1 MIVKKVSD
9 NSFELSGVTIKENGT
24 VLLSLADLEK
34 LAEVHTTYDTV
45 SSLRQYFQMATEF
58 PAEVDEKTAQI
69 FLNNPEILPQ
79 MADKCNLL
87 MNDYGYPWLEA
98 VYTTTKDLYNLVLE
112 KELEKSQDVH
122 CQIDAAKHAGW
133 NVSANDDGWTLTKH
147 SSNGVTVDIEAK
159 KGSLYEDVEE
169 FVDSFD
175 AYGYATKGL
184 VNGAEASPAAFT
196 AMVIDS
202 PELIKANQ
210 LLRGCILSAK
220 RLGLPE
226 E

>member
-1 MIVKKVSD
+1 M
-9 NSFELSGVTIKENGT
+9 
-24 VLLSLADLEK
+24 
-34 LAEVHTTYDTV
+34 
-45 SSLRQYFQMATEF
+45 
-58 PAEVDEKTAQI
+58 
-69 FLNNPEILPQ
+69 
-79 MADKCNLL
+79 
-87 MNDYGYPWLEA
+87 
-98 VYTTTKDLYNLVLE
+98 
-112 KELEKSQDVH
+112 KSYS
-122 CQIDAAKHAGW
+122 KHSGW
-133 NVSANDDGWTLTKH
+133 NVSTNDDGWTLTKH

-184 VNGAEASPAAFT
+184 VNGAEATPAAFT